1 MTYESKQKKTKRVSK
16 MIQLLKRYYPKAECE
31 LNFSN
36 PLELLMAVILSAQC
50 TDKRVNQVTPFLF
63 KKYKTAEDYSKAPL
77 AEIEKIIQ
85 STGFYKI
92 KAKRIKTCASA
103 LVKKYKGKVPH
114 QMEDLLTLSGV
125 GRKTANAVLGNAFQ
139 ISSGVVVD
147 THMMRLSKRLNIVQS
162 NSPEEIED
170 MMNKLID
177 KNFWIFWSHAIIHH
191 GRHICKAR
199 KPLCEKCFLIDLCP
213 QSGVKK

>member
-1 MTYESKQKKTKRVSK
+1 MTYESKRKKSKRVEK
-16 MIQLLKRYYPKAECE
+16 IIQLLRKYYPKAKCE

-36 PLELLMAVILSAQC
+36 PLELLIAVILSAQG
-50 TDKRVNQVTPFLF
+50 TDKRVNQVTPVLF
-63 KKYKTAEDYSKAPL
+63 KKYKKAEDYSKAPL

-103 LVKKYKGKVPH
+103 LVQKYKSKVPH

-147 THMMRLSKRLNIVQS
+147 THMIRLSNRLNLVQS
-162 NSPEEIED
+162 KSPEEIED
-170 MMNKLID
+170 ILNKLMD
-177 KNFWIFWSHAIIHH
+177 KKFWIFWSHAIIHH
-191 GRHICKAR
+191 GRRTCKAR

-213 QSGVKK
+213 QSGVQK

>member
-1 MTYESKQKKTKRVSK
+1 MSYESKQKKSKRIEK
-16 MIQLLKRYYPKAECE
+16 IIKLLHQYYPNAKCE

-36 PLELLMAVILSAQC
+36 SLELLVAVILSAQC
-50 TDKRVNQVTPFLF
+50 TDKRVNQVTPVLF
-63 KKYKTAEDYSKAPL
+63 KKYKTAKDYAKAPL
-77 AEIEKIIQ
+77 TEIEKIIH
-85 STGFYKI
+85 STGFYKS
-92 KAKRIKTCASA
+92 KSKRIKFCATA
-103 LVKKYKGKVPH
+103 LVKKYEGKVPRK
-114 QMEDLLTLSGV
+114 MEDLLTLSGV

-162 NSPEEIED
+162 DSPEEIENVL
-170 MMNKLID
+170 NKLLD
-177 KNFWIFWSHAIIHH
+177 KKFWIFWSHAIIHH

-199 KPLCEKCFLIDLCP
+199 TPLCEKCFLIDLCP